1 MPPNINKLTTD
12 FTNSRDELSTV
23 ATIDGED
30 YNVTRA
36 ELRAGIDFGDYASP
50 ESADII
56 LAANMADF
64 TVKPEHGIDVTYGNK
79 DYRLDY
85 TTTSADE
92 VVLYLFITGKFQ

>member
-1 MPPNINKLTTD
+1 MPPNIEKLRTD
-12 FTNSRDELSTV
+12 FTNSRDELATTM
-23 ATIDGED
+23 TIDSED

-56 LAANMADF
+56 LAASMADF
-64 TVKPEHGIDVTYGNK
+64 ATRPVHGVDVTYESK
-79 DYRLDY
+79 EYRLDY

-92 VVLYLFITGKFQ
+92 VVLYLYLTGKFQ